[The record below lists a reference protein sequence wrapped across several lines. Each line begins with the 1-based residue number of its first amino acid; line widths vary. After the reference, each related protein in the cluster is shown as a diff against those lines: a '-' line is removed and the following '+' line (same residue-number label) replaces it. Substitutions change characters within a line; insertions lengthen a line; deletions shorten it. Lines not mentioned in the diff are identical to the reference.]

1 MKKYSAPAADIMEV
15 LDDLDIFD
23 FSYEKVPDE
32 NAIIITQDAID
43 VFE

>member
-1 MKKYSAPAADIMEV
+1 MKMYSAPSADITEV
-15 LDDLDIFD
+15 LSDLDIFD
-23 FSYEKVPDE
+23 FSYEGVPDE